1 MCECVCVYGMFV
13 CKLYVIKIL
22 DAISH
27 FAVTLERDFDLI
39 FHFIFFSLM
48 EYFSLFVVDFS
59 CSFVF
64 VCVWHLLLNM
74 VRLIRV

>member
-1 MCECVCVYGMFV
+1 MCESVCVYGMFV
-13 CKLYVIKIL
+13 CKLYIIKIL

-27 FAVTLERDFDLI
+27 FAVTLERDFDLN
-39 FHFIFFSLM
+39 FHFVFSFM

-59 CSFVF
+59 CSFLF

>member
-1 MCECVCVYGMFV
+1 MCECVCVYGMYV

-39 FHFIFFSLM
+39 FHFIFFFL
-48 EYFSLFVVDFS
+48 
-59 CSFVF
+59 
-64 VCVWHLLLNM
+64 
-74 VRLIRV
+74 